1 MMIQANLYELDV
13 LFVLMCIAKG
23 AKIVWCRA
31 ILTRFRI
38 RHNIKPREAWL
49 GTSVDDSLALKG
61 SNHVI

>member
-38 RHNIKPREAWL
+38 RHNIKPK
-49 GTSVDDSLALKG
+49 GSLAGYFSGWFIGIKG
-61 SNHVI
+61 K